1 MKFRLAVFIAAIT
14 VIVPGC
20 LRSLH
25 PLYTEKDLVFDEKLL
40 GTWIEKEG
48 KATWTFEKGGEKRYE
63 LVYYQRDYRREGKPE
78 KVVSGDTARFS
89 AHLVKLDR
97 YYFLDIVPGKLNVKN
112 DLLMT
117 HLVAAHTF
125 SRVWLGADTLRMAMF
140 DQDWV
145 KKMIDS
151 KKLKIQHERLDEEQ
165 VILTAPTKAIQKLV
179 VTYAENKAAFPG
191 PSELV
196 RER

>member
-1 MKFRLAVFIAAIT
+1 MKFRLAIFIAAIM

-25 PLYTEKDLVFDEKLL
+25 PLYTEKDLVFDGKLL
-40 GTWIEKEG
+40 GTWVEKDG

-63 LVYYQRDYRREGKPE
+63 LVYYQRDYRREGTPE

-89 AHLVKLDR
+89 VHLVKLGR

-179 VTYAENKAAFPG
+179 VTYAENKEAFPG

>member
-1 MKFRLAVFIAAIT
+1 MKFRLAVFIAAIML
-14 VIVPGC
+14 IVPGC

-25 PLYTEKDLVFDEKLL
+25 PLYTEKDLVYDEKLL
-40 GTWIEKEG
+40 GTWVEKDG

-63 LVYYQRDYRREGKPE
+63 LVYYQRDYRREGTPQR
-78 KVVSGDTARFS
+78 VVSGDTARFS
-89 AHLVKLDR
+89 ARLVKLGR

-179 VTYAENKAAFPG
+179 VTYAENKEAFPG